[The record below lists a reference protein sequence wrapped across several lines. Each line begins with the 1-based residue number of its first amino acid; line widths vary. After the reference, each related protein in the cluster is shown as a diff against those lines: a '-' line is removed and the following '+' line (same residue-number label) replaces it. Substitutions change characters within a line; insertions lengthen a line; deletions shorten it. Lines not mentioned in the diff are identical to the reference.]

1 MAYKARS
8 ITSKASSACKMNMGL
23 VLGAG
28 DVAGSKAFKDHGEG
42 MAEKFPGG
50 GGGAPASKGAA
61 NDKSETDAA
70 AAAKAAEA
78 AEAEKKE
85 GQAADAV
92 STDTTE
98 TPKV

>member
-1 MAYKARS
+1 
-8 ITSKASSACKMNMGL
+8 MNMGL

-28 DVAGSKAFKDHGEG
+28 DVADSKAFKDHGEG

-78 AEAEKKE
+78 DKKK
-85 GQAADAV
+85 GQADDAV
-92 STDTTE
+92 STDATE

>member
-61 NDKSETDAA
+61 NDDSETDAAA

-78 AEAEKKE
+78 DKKK
-85 GQAADAV
+85 GQADDAV
-92 STDTTE
+92 STDATE

>member
-23 VLGAG
+23 VYGAA
-28 DVAGSKAFKDHGEG
+28 DVAGSKKFKDHGEG
-42 MAEKFPGG
+42 VAEKFSGG
-50 GGGAPASKGAA
+50 GGGSSAPAVDEEQNS
-61 NDKSETDAA
+61 NDADAA

-78 AEAEKKE
+78 DKKK
-85 GQAADAV
+85 GQADDAV
-92 STDTTE
+92 STNTTE

>member
-28 DVAGSKAFKDHGEG
+28 DVADSKAFKDHGEG

-70 AAAKAAEA
+70 AEA
-78 AEAEKKE
+78 DKKK
-85 GQAADAV
+85 GQADDAV
-92 STDTTE
+92 STDATE

>member
-23 VLGAG
+23 VLGAA
-28 DVAGSKAFKDHGEG
+28 DVAGSKKFKDHGEG
-42 MAEKFPGG
+42 MAENFSGG
-50 GGGAPASKGAA
+50 GGGSSAPAVDEEQNS
-61 NDKSETDAA
+61 NDADAA

-78 AEAEKKE
+78 DKKK
-85 GQAADAV
+85 GQADGAV

-98 TPKV
+98 TTKV